1 MARPAGSYFE
11 WAAALFDPARVHEK
25 PEALRGIRVLD
36 LSVIIFGP
44 ATADFLGE
52 LGAEVIKVEMP
63 GQGDVTRI
71 LGNAS
76 FFWKN
81 VSVAFFSQN
90 HSKYHVGIDMHKPE
104 GQALIR
110 RLAARSDVVVEN
122 FKAGTLEEK
131 FGLGYRQLREVNP
144 RLIYVAN
151 TGFGQWG
158 PFARGRASYDG
169 LAQAVSGLTSITGL
183 PGEHP
188 TKIGNYL
195 GDWFGASLSALGA
208 LAALHWRDRT
218 GEGQFVEMAQCE
230 GLLRAMDWTWLY
242 AGLTKR
248 DRARTGNRDPV
259 FSPSGVYRCRDGYV
273 ALVAGTDEEFRGLC
287 RLLGQ
292 PGLARDRR
300 FALHESRRTPA
311 HAEALDALIQ
321 AWCAGRTRGEV
332 ERRARRFGVPAA
344 PVMTGRDHYES
355 RHFRARRSVWEYTDP
370 VYGPMVEYGPAPKL
384 SATPAR
390 IKWAGK
396 PVGFHNEFVLKTLL
410 GIPEEEIRALEAAG
424 VIGRWADR
432 VGPKPPDGWR
442 GEGMLR

>member
-1 MARPAGSYFE
+1 MTDSYFK
-11 WAAALFDPARVHEK
+11 WAAQLFDPARIHEK
-25 PEALRGIRVLD
+25 PEALQGIRVLD

-71 LGNAS
+71 LGSAS

-81 VSVAFFSQN
+81 VSVAFFGMN
-90 HSKYHVGIDMHKPE
+90 HSKYHVGIDMHKPD

-110 RLAARSDVVVEN
+110 KLAARSDIVIEN

-131 FGLGYRQLREVNP
+131 FGIGYRQLREVNP

-169 LAQAVSGLTSITGL
+169 LAQAVSGLTAITGT
-183 PGEHP
+183 PGGHP

-195 GDWFGASLSALGA
+195 GDWYGACMSALGA
-208 LAALHWRDRT
+208 LAALRWRDRT

-248 DRARTGNRDPV
+248 DRPQTGNRDPV
-259 FSPSGVYRCRDGYV
+259 FSPSGVFRCKDGYV
-273 ALVAGTDEEFRGLC
+273 ALVAGTDAEYRGLC
-287 RLLGQ
+287 RVLGK
-292 PGLARDRR
+292 PGLARNGRKDADR
-300 FALHESRRTPA
+300 
-311 HAEALDALIQ
+311 LDGMIQ
-321 AWCAGRTRGEV
+321 AWCEKRTRSEV
-332 ERRARRFGVPAA
+332 EKIARRHHVPAA
-344 PVMTGRDHYES
+344 PVMTGKDHYES
-355 RHFRARRSVWEYTDP
+355 RHLRARRSVWEHEDP
-370 VYGPMVEYGPAPKL
+370 VYGTMVEYGPAPKL

-396 PVGFHNEFVLKTLL
+396 PVGFHNEFVLKKIL
-410 GIPEEEIRALEAAG
+410 GLSDEEIRALEAGG
-424 VIGRWADR
+424 VIGKWADR
-432 VGPKPPDGWR
+432 MGAKPPDGWN
-442 GEGMLR
+442 GEGLLQ

>member
-1 MARPAGSYFE
+1 MAIPKAYFD
-11 WAAALFDPARVHEK
+11 WAAREFDPARIPEK
-25 PEALRGIRVLD
+25 PEALHGIRVLD
-36 LSVIIFGP
+36 LSVIYFGP
-44 ATADFLGE
+44 ATADYLGE

-81 VSVAFFSQN
+81 VSVAFFCAN

-110 RLAARSDVVVEN
+110 QLAARSDIVIEN

-158 PFARGRASYDG
+158 PFSKGRASYDG
-169 LAQAVSGLTSITGL
+169 LAQAVSGLTAITGE
-183 PGEHP
+183 GETP

-208 LAALHWRDRT
+208 LAALRWRDRT

-230 GLLRAMDWTWLY
+230 GLLRAMDWTWVY
-242 AGLTKR
+242 AGLTGR
-248 DRARTGNRDPV
+248 DREKTGNADV
-259 FSPSGVYRCRDGYV
+259 SFSPSGVYQCEDGWV
-273 ALVAGTDEEFRGLC
+273 ALVAGTDREFRSLC
-287 RLLGQ
+287 RLIGK
-292 PGLARDRR
+292 PELARDRR
-300 FALHESRRTPA
+300 FASRDARRQKA
-311 HAEALDALIQ
+311 NARALDPVVAG
-321 AWCAGRTRGEV
+321 WCKDKTRAQVEAAARKAGV
-332 ERRARRFGVPAA
+332 AAA
-344 PVMTGRDHYES
+344 PVMTAKDHAES
-355 RHFRARRSVWEYTDP
+355 PHFRARRSVWEYEDP
-370 VYGPMVEYGPAPKL
+370 VYGPMAEYGPAPKL

-396 PVGFHNEFVLKTLL
+396 PVGFHNELVLQRVL
-410 GIPEEEIRALEAAG
+410 GLDGAQIKALYDSGA
-424 VIGRWADR
+424 VGRWAEGR
-432 VGPKPPDGWR
+432 RGAAPPEGWK
-442 GEGMLR
+442 GEGRLQ